1 MKEYYIFSFPQ
12 IRDKAEKTRLD
23 DFDTHFAFEQF
34 LRTKISTEKTP
45 YIAFR
50 NGSVVGINNYGLCE
64 DKELVGMMT
73 DYLLAQKEET
83 NGCR

>member
-12 IRDKAEKTRLD
+12 TRDKAEKTRLD
-23 DFDTHFAFEQF
+23 DFDTRFALEQF
-34 LRTKISTEKTP
+34 LRTKINTEKTP
-45 YIAFR
+45 YIAFHS
-50 NGSVVGINNYGLCE
+50 GSVVSINNYGLCE

-73 DYLLAQKEET
+73 DYLLAQKEEM